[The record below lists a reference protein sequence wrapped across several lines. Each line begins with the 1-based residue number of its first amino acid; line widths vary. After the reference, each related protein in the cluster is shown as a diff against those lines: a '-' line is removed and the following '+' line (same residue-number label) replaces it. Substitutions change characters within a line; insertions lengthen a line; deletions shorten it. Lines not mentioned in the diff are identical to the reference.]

1 MDASV
6 EEEWKLRVLH
16 LLRERGPQTP
26 SAIGMLVER
35 DPMVG
40 KVQTLLLQ
48 DARFIGTAMRGVD
61 RYEFSLSGVT
71 VADENKDT
79 KVKKKKRKKAATTTT
94 TKKTPFRPQ
103 TTAFQPLHTCWE
115 VVLANP
121 AILSVLTEWRW
132 LWLLPQVCRAFRHGL
147 QPERCFRG
155 MCAADVRPVIW
166 KSKANDLFALSRAAL
181 DHVECTVVAGVGC
194 MRYKETHLMR
204 RDTVLQL
211 ALAKHG
217 DSFAAINAAFVK
229 RAAKRKAKK

>member
-1 MDASV
+1 LCDMDV

-16 LLRERGPQTP
+16 LLRERGPRT
-26 SAIGMLVER
+26 SNEIGTLVKR
-35 DPMVG
+35 DRRMGRVC
-40 KVQTLLLQ
+40 TLLLS
-48 DARFIGTAMRGVD
+48 DARFRGVAERD
-61 RYEFSLSGVT
+61 GGFRFSLAGV
-71 VADENKDT
+71 DT
-79 KVKKKKRKKAATTTT
+79 TTNAKKVPEKKRKTAP
-94 TKKTPFRPQ
+94 TKEKPFRPQ
-103 TTAFQPLHTCWE
+103 TTAFQPSHTCWE

-121 AILSVLTEWRW
+121 TILSVLTEWRW

-166 KSKANDLFALSRAAL
+166 KSKANDLFALSRVAL
-181 DHVECTVVAGVGC
+181 DNVKCTVVTGVGC

-204 RDTVLQL
+204 RDAVLQL

-229 RAAKRKAKK
+229 RAAKKKRKGVVKHY